1 MGFCKEIVMNKL
13 LLSFQKVFKEELL
26 KIKHADEKKYKSLE
40 KEVINTMLNEESVI
54 SSAKSYVKSQQ
65 PKRA

>member
-1 MGFCKEIVMNKL
+1 MGFCKEIAMNKL
-13 LLSFQKVFKEELL
+13 LLSFQKVFKEELS
-26 KIKHADEKKYKSLE
+26 KIQHADEKKYKSFE

-65 PKRA
+65 LKRA